1 MDEFK
6 RITKEML
13 KTKLEMDQL
22 RDAIVFYL
30 EVQKNLGLP
39 DNVVEAIKKIEEII
53 VILKEWK
60 DKLQKSEEVIAVG

>member
-60 DKLQKSEEVIAVG
+60 DKLQKSEGVIVGG

>member
-60 DKLQKSEEVIAVG
+60 DKLQKSEEVIA

>member
-6 RITKEML
+6 RITKDML

-60 DKLQKSEEVIAVG
+60 DNFKKVRR